1 MLTVIGFST
10 TLVELTMELGI
21 VYLSWYSLIGTSPFF
36 ILGIIAFILSS
47 IFFSSFIQVL
57 LIWLFIACWNDE
69 NKCYPGPPIG
79 ESNYEEAVEFDPI
92 KHHNFFC
99 PWVNGNVAAAG
110 CSNSGS
116 SSSNSGAIALCGWQL
131 TLDALDSF
139 QSLGHIPVQTVESE
153 SAASLYKVVDFTY
166 GIPSNDNSF
175 CRLCEGEVVFFCC
188 F

>member
-1 MLTVIGFST
+1 MLS
-10 TLVELTMELGI
+10 
-21 VYLSWYSLIGTSPFF
+21 
-36 ILGIIAFILSS
+36 
-47 IFFSSFIQVL
+47 
-57 LIWLFIACWNDE
+57 
-69 NKCYPGPPIG
+69 GPPIG

-139 QSLGHIPVQTVESE
+139 QSLGHVPVQTVESE
-153 SAASLYKVVDFTY
+153 SAASLYKVVDFAH

-175 CRLCEGEVVFFCC
+175 CRLCEGEGIFFCC